1 MSHNWKSPYKASM
14 RFHDYIINNNDNISS
29 KKIEHLWHDAFN
41 TILKS
46 FNFNRKAR
54 DYMWEEL
61 VRGNWKRLHLTE
73 DEKSLSSYRW
83 LDQLMGEVWYCSDRW
98 SLDRLTR
105 CHWLF
110 RNYIESL

>member
-1 MSHNWKSPYKASM
+1 MSHKWKNPYKASM
-14 RFHDYIINNNDNISS
+14 RFHDYATSDNISP
-29 KKIEHLWHDAFN
+29 KKIERLWHDTFN

-54 DYMWEEL
+54 NYMWEEL
-61 VRGNWKRLHLTE
+61 VRGNWKHLHLT
-73 DEKSLSSYRW
+73 DEEQSYSSYYW
-83 LDQLMGEVWYCSDRW
+83 LDQLASEVWYCSDRW

-110 RNYIESL
+110 RNYMNLIA